1 MCIMNNPYGIE
12 IKGGKTKLLLVYPDY
27 NAGDTAI
34 SNSGGNYQEG
44 LASISAVV
52 KQGGH
57 DVQLFHLLYPHTEKE
72 FKKKLVE
79 FGADIVGF
87 TCRSSAFEDVKKYV
101 KWAKEAGC
109 KFVYCGGYHVL
120 LVPDEVLAVD
130 GVDGLSLGEGEYST
144 LELCDKLASDEE
156 ILDIEGFS
164 FKLPDGT
171 LKKNPVRPLIE
182 DLDELPL
189 PDFELFDYKN
199 LSTTKV
205 DTILVMM
212 SRGCLFS
219 CTYCGNS
226 QFRNIYPNKAKYCR
240 FRSPDKA
247 IAYLKR
253 ILEKYPN
260 IRYINFRDAIF
271 NMYQKW
277 FDEFIEMYTK
287 EIKLPFTCNLRLD
300 ALDEDTVRRMAEA
313 GCYLIEV
320 GVESGD
326 EEIRKKYLHRYM
338 SDEQM
343 INAFNWFHK
352 YHITGLAYNIIGL
365 PYEDLSKALKTIKLN
380 ARLKSDRAIPNIF
393 TPYPM
398 TILADIAKEA
408 GQVPDVI
415 DASRRVFLIQK
426 QFPPYQVL
434 FVRNYFLYYIK
445 KYKKAFAMGGKKGER
460 YEKWLD
466 FWFLG
471 PLTPRR
477 LMVFLSDAKEW
488 TWNNMK
494 NIARSV
500 MPSLYLKLRD
510 NKIKRMK
517 AKKQAQK
524 YE

>member
-1 MCIMNNPYGIE
+1 MNNPYGIE
-12 IKGGKTKLLLVYPDY
+12 IKGDKVKLLLVYPDY
-27 NAGDTAI
+27 NAGDTALN
-34 SNSGGNYQEG
+34 NSGGNYQEG

-52 KQGGH
+52 KKGGH
-57 DVQLFHLLYPHTEKE
+57 DVKLFHMLYPHNEKE
-72 FKKKLVE
+72 FKKKLAE
-79 FGADIVGF
+79 FDADIIGF
-87 TCRSSAFEDVKKYV
+87 TVRSSAFEDVKKYA
-101 KWAKEAGC
+101 KWAKEAGS
-109 KFVYCGGYHVL
+109 KFVYAGGYHVI
-120 LVPDEVLAVD
+120 LVPDEVIKVD
-130 GVDGLSLGEGEYST
+130 GIDALSLGEGEYPT
-144 LELCDKLASDEE
+144 LELCDRLAKDEPIE
-156 ILDIEGFS
+156 DIVGFEY
-164 FKLPDGT
+164 KLPNGEII
-171 LKKNPVRPLIE
+171 KNPVRPLIE

-226 QFRNIYPNKAKYCR
+226 QFRNIYPNKNKYCR

-247 IAYLKR
+247 IAYLKQ
-253 ILEKYPN
+253 ILAKYPN
-260 IRYINFRDAIF
+260 IRYVNFRDAIL
-271 NMYQKW
+271 NMYPKW
-277 FDEFIEMYTK
+277 FDEFIDLYTK

-300 ALDEDTVRRMAEA
+300 SFDEDTVRRMAEA

-338 SDEQM
+338 SDEMM

-365 PYEDLSKALKTIKLN
+365 PYEDLHKALKTVKLN

-408 GQVPDVI
+408 GKVPDVI
-415 DASRRVFLIQK
+415 DAKKRVFLIQK

-434 FVRNYFLYYIK
+434 FVRDYFLYYIK

-466 FWFLG
+466 FWFTG
-471 PLTPRR
+471 PITPRR
-477 LMVFLSDAKEW
+477 TMVFLSDAKEW
-488 TWNNMK
+488 MWLHAK
-494 NIARSV
+494 NLGRAV
-500 MPSLYLKLRD
+500 LPSLYKKLRD
-510 NKIKRMK
+510 RKIKK
-517 AKKQAQK
+517 TIAKKKAQK
-524 YE
+524 FD